1 MRSSRDSFLVDEGT
15 GHDSARGCID
25 AARVMQLAVVVK
37 TQLMSKTAREERKNS
52 DVQMKEA

>member
-25 AARVMQLAVVVK
+25 DAAGGG
-37 TQLMSKTAREERKNS
+37 REDS
-52 DVQMKEA
+52 VDVEDSA